1 MRFKDTKESEKY
13 YLMCQDKC
21 KLESENDSN
30 QKVMCTGE
38 YVDCDGFGGYDPR
51 DPCNQTCI

>member
-1 MRFKDTKESEKY
+1 
-13 YLMCQDKC
+13 MCQDKC